1 MTWLLL
7 LFVTAFYG
15 AAAVVL
21 ALAVVG
27 LWLTIEDQL
36 YERKQRR
43 RRH

>member
-7 LFVTAFYG
+7 LFVLAFYG
-15 AAAVVL
+15 AATFILVL
-21 ALAVVG
+21 ATVG
-27 LWLTIEDQL
+27 LWLSIEDQL